1 MIFFLFETGFHQV
14 FQDGFDFYPPTSP
27 SCCSVFLP
35 CCWDVRLLGCWAT
48 DMLLGEAKCR
58 SDRLQFCL
66 VVGSQSAAEMSLR
79 EGRTQSRMGVS
90 AHVLQGDNRWGLG
103 PVLWFS
109 NSCVPRY
116 CWELQGVGNWSL
128 KYRGARR
135 EDLYRK
141 LGAALYDEPPPHSHT
156 HT

>member
-1 MIFFLFETGFHQV
+1 MALTSTLPLHPLVVLCFILCFCLAAGMSGFW
-14 FQDGFDFYPPTSP
+14 DAGLLT
-27 SCCSVFLP
+27 CCSG
-35 CCWDVRLLGCWAT
+35 RQNAG
-48 DMLLGEAKCR
+48 
-58 SDRLQFCL
+58 DRLQVCL

-103 PVLWFS
+103 PVIWFS

-116 CWELQGVGNWSL
+116 CWELQGVGNCSL
-128 KYRGARR
+128 KYRGAGR

-141 LGAALYDEPPPHSHT
+141 SGTALYDEPPPHSHT